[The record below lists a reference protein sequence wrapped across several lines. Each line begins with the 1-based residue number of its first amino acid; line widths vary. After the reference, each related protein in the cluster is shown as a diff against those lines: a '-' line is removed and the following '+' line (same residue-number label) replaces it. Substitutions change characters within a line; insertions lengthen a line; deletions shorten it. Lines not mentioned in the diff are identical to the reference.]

1 MKANKPSYVE
11 LENQVADLKEELVK
25 LSLLLNVTDKES
37 RAVLDSL
44 EIEKEGEYK
53 SLNSELVESV
63 FQKVK
68 TPLDTIVGLSKLLS
82 TANLDFEERNNL
94 AEIIANCSNE
104 IQGVFSEFVSYN
116 SLKSKKEVIEAK
128 ALSLNELLDD
138 LKIKFVDQV
147 FYKGLN
153 FRSVKGLSDDD
164 DTVLTDGG
172 KLTHVLTSL
181 LNNSLK
187 FTHKGFIEMGY
198 KLLNDELKFY
208 VKDSGV
214 GLDKS
219 LKEKLV
225 DSQLQIEKVTDEGN
239 EVGLGLAT
247 VKRYVDLLGGS
258 LKVESELGVGTL
270 FSFKVPYVPAPVEG
284 PLVESKKTIKV
295 LIADDEE
302 ISFMLLKKLMEKGD
316 VKIIRAKNG
325 EEAYEIYKKNP
336 DINLILMDLRM
347 PQVDGYVAA
356 QLIKNEAPDMPII
369 AQSAYSLKD
378 NKESYGNAFNGY
390 LSKPVSRKEF
400 ELAVNKYID
409 VTLLN

>member
-1 MKANKPSYVE
+1 MKAKKPSYDE
-11 LENQVADLKEELVK
+11 LENKVAELKEELVK
-25 LSLLLNVTDKES
+25 LSLLVNES
-37 RAVLDSL
+37 DAASKIVLDNL
-44 EIEKEGEYK
+44 GIEKSVELK
-53 SLNSELVESV
+53 SLNSTLIESV
-63 FQKVK
+63 LNKVK

-82 TANLDFEERNNL
+82 TAKLDFEEKNNL
-94 AEIIANCSNE
+94 AEIISNCSNE

-116 SLKSKKEVIEAK
+116 ALKFDKGTVDAQKV
-128 ALSLNELLDD
+128 SLNELLDD
-138 LKIKFVDQV
+138 LKVKFVDQV

-172 KLTHVLTSL
+172 KLTQVFTSL

-187 FTHKGFIEMGY
+187 FTNKGYIEMGY
-198 KLLNDELKFY
+198 RQLNGELKFY

-219 LKEKLV
+219 FKEKLSASALKIDKV
-225 DSQLQIEKVTDEGN
+225 SEDSN
-239 EVGLGLAT
+239 EVGLGLST
-247 VKRYVDLLGGS
+247 VKRYVELLGGS
-258 LKVESELGVGTL
+258 LNVESEPGVGTV
-270 FSFKVPYVPAPVEG
+270 FSFKVPYVPAVVDTEE
-284 PLVESKKTIKV
+284 VVAKKAIKV

-302 ISFMLLKKLMEKGD
+302 ISFILLKKLMEKGD
-316 VKIIRAKNG
+316 VQVIRAKNG

-356 QLIKNEAPDMPII
+356 QLIKNEAPEIPII
-369 AQSAYSLKD
+369 AQSAFSLKD
-378 NKESYGNAFNGY
+378 DKANYGKAFNGY
-390 LSKPVSRKEF
+390 LSKPVNKKDF

-409 VTLLN
+409 VTFLN